1 MKGSSAVMN
10 SLRAILRFFMRE
22 FVDKYESAWKE
33 REELLARLQRSEERY
48 HALFRYSPISTVV
61 VDQEGRITEY
71 NLARE
76 RAGTRLPRLGDLMY
90 RDYASRHQIDMYEE
104 LMGVIRSG
112 LEKDFPELKYQNRFL
127 QVHLSPFPGGAIVTS
142 WDITET
148 RNARDDLRESES
160 RYRLLAENITDVI
173 WTADMNMNFTY
184 MSPSVYR
191 SRGYTAE
198 ETMAQKVDEALTP
211 RSLEIAKRVL
221 VEQMK
226 TEKAGEVDPR
236 WTGIM
241 ELEFWCKDGSTA
253 WSEVQLTF
261 LRGPSNEPIGILG
274 VGRDITERKKD
285 LAEKKKLEIKLQQ
298 AQKME
303 AIANLAGGIAH
314 QFNNALAVMAAH
326 LDLLSLEFPE
336 NTLMFSHTE
345 PMKDAVWRMT
355 HLTSQLL
362 AYARGGKYQ
371 ARTLSLYDFIR
382 ETLPLVKHTVKPE
395 IRVLPDLPPETWP
408 IKADVT
414 QMQMVLSAV
423 LANASDAIEAEGV
436 IRITAKNVRMSE
448 KDLADYS
455 GLPPGPYVVL
465 TVQDNGKGMNEE
477 TRQRIFE
484 PFFTT
489 KFQGR
494 GLGMAAVYGIV
505 KNHEGWTQ
513 VDSQPGKGT
522 SIHFL
527 LPAVSELTKTAQGQ
541 EPAFAAGTGTI
552 LIVEDEQLVLEATK
566 RMLERL
572 GYRVLEA
579 QSGGDA
585 LETAHHHEGE
595 IDLVIL
601 DIQLPDM
608 HGKEIYPRLSQL
620 LPGIKVI
627 VCSGYSID
635 GPAQEILNAGAQA
648 FLQKPFSLA
657 TLSKIMREI
666 LGGSAE
672 NDPQA
677 TTVSKS

>member
-1 MKGSSAVMN
+1 MN
-10 SLRAILRFFMRE
+10 RFKAILRFFTKE
-22 FVDKYESAWKE
+22 HLGKYGSAWKD
-33 REELLARLQRSEERY
+33 RGELLEKLKRSEARY

-61 VDQEGRITEY
+61 VDQDGRITEY

-76 RAGTRLPRLGDLMY
+76 RARTRLPKVGDLMY
-90 RDYASRHQIDMYEE
+90 RDYAGRHRIDMYEE

-112 LEKDFPELKYQNRFL
+112 TEKEFPELRYEDRFL
-127 QVHLSPFPGGAIVTS
+127 HVHISPFPGGAIITS

-148 RNARDDLRESES
+148 RNARDDLLVSEA
-160 RYRLLAENITDVI
+160 RYRLLAENVTDVI
-173 WTADMNMNFTY
+173 WTSDMDMNFTY
-184 MSPSVYR
+184 VSPSVFR
-191 SRGYTAE
+191 SLGFTAE
-198 ETMAQKVDEALTP
+198 ETLTRKVDEALTP
-211 RSLEIAKRVL
+211 GSFALTRQVL
-221 VEQMK
+221 AAQTE
-226 TEKAGEVDPR
+226 TEKTTGVDPL
-236 WTGIM
+236 WTRTL
-241 ELEFWCKDGSTA
+241 ELEFWRKDGSTA

-261 LRGPSNEPIGILG
+261 LRGVTNDPVGILG
-274 VGRDITERKKD
+274 VGRDITERKRD
-285 LAEKKKLEIKLQQ
+285 LAEKKKLEAKLQQ

-326 LDLLSLEFPE
+326 LDLMNLESPE
-336 NTLMFSHTE
+336 NSFMFSHTE

-371 ARTLSLYDFIR
+371 AKKLSLYDFVR
-382 ETLPLVKHTVKPE
+382 ETLPLVKHAVKPE
-395 IRVLPDLPPETWP
+395 IRVKAELPQETWP
-408 IKADVT
+408 IRADVT

-423 LANASDAIEAEGV
+423 LANASDAIEGAGV
-436 IRITAKNVRMSE
+436 IRITAKNVQMME
-448 KDLADYS
+448 KDLVDYP
-455 GLPPGPYVVL
+455 GLTPGSYVIL
-465 TVQDNGKGMNEE
+465 TIQDNGKGMDEE

-505 KNHEGWTQ
+505 KNHDGWTQ
-513 VDSQPGKGT
+513 VDSQPEKGT
-522 SIHFL
+522 SVHLL
-527 LPAVSELTKTAQGQ
+527 LPAVSEWPERRKGQ
-541 EPAFAAGTGTI
+541 ETAFAAGTGTI
-552 LIVEDEQLVLEATK
+552 LIVEDEKLVLDATR

-579 QSGGDA
+579 KSGTDA
-585 LETAHHHEGE
+585 LDVAGRHEGE

-620 LPGIKVI
+620 RPGIKVI

-635 GPAQEILNAGAQA
+635 GPAQEILDAGADA
-648 FLQKPFSLA
+648 FLQKPFSLSA
-657 TLSKIMREI
+657 LSKMMREI
-666 LGGSAE
+666 LGRSAE
-672 NDPQA
+672 NHPDSQVVA
-677 TTVSKS
+677 TRS